1 MSKRSKESKSR
12 FADWEVTTDAG
23 EDNPPSVQDFPQCW
37 WDRCKRGW
45 YTFRDAKGI
54 AAEFAPGVVLKV
66 RRLEVVPSAA
76 GLALDAEAAR
86 AALPHRASDGA
97 VLTEDG
103 WKPGGPVD
111 AYGAALKGGK

>member
-1 MSKRSKESKSR
+1 MSKRSKGSNSR
-12 FADWEVTTDAG
+12 LNDWEVTTDAG
-23 EDNPPSVQDFPQCW
+23 EDNPPQHQDFPESW
-37 WDRCKRGW
+37 WKRDKRGW

-54 AAEFAPGVVLKV
+54 AAEFAPGVVLRV